1 MVVVITNNNSN
12 SSSSNNNPQVEVTI
26 NSIIPSTL
34 DSRKCPVATTT
45 TISGP
50 EVLGLA
56 RVPAILPATVEVLE
70 DRPATRLVE
79 ADRRATA

>member
-12 SSSSNNNPQVEVTI
+12 SSSSNNPQVVVTI

-45 TISGP
+45 TISGL
-50 EVLGLA
+50 EVLDLA
-56 RVPAILPATVEVLE
+56 KVPAILQAMVEGLEVPPAI
-70 DRPATRLVE
+70 PLVE
-79 ADRRATA
+79 ADRRVTA

>member
-1 MVVVITNNNSN
+1 MVVVVITNNSN

-50 EVLGLA
+50 EVPDLA
-56 RVPAILPATVEVLE
+56 RVLAILQATEDPEVP
-70 DRPATRLVE
+70 PATRLVE